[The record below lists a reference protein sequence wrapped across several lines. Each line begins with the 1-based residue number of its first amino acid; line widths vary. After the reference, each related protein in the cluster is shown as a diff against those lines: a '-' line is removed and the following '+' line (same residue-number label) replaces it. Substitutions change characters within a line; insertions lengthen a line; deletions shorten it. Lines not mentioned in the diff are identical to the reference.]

1 MYYINT
7 TMGKRKIVMLY
18 GEKTVLLKSRRIP
31 ESKKHEIEAKIDLL
45 LLGYHNLKVVEIDC
59 EESDQSKAK
68 DIASEKPTVEEIKTN
83 EMAAG
88 KVVAEP
94 KWKQNL
100 EKKSNP
106 TDDTVIEQMQNG
118 KVVEGD
124 FISASE
130 IKNTIAFK
138 VKPKFTPNATRNE
151 VNMDALREIANGKG
165 VKSELFATKKKPIDE
180 IYDCIAVTRGI
191 PDISERIYASAKS
204 QIAFW
209 DRDDNTVF
217 YVNWENKYYRFV
229 NSNEFNRFLKDQN
242 IK

>member
-1 MYYINT
+1 
-7 TMGKRKIVMLY
+7 MLY
-18 GEKTVLLKSRRIP
+18 GEKTVPLKSRRIP
-31 ESKKHEIEAKIDLL
+31 ESKKDEIEGKIDLL

-59 EESDQSKAK
+59 EESDQSKPK
-68 DIASEKPTVEEIKTN
+68 DIASQKPIEATINKSSWKD
-83 EMAAG
+83 
-88 KVVAEP
+88 KVSADV
-94 KWKQNL
+94 
-100 EKKSNP
+100 EKKLNP
-106 TDDTVIEQMQNG
+106 ADDTIEI
-118 KVVEGD
+118 VVENKPPD
-124 FISASE
+124 WATAPKYKQVLKQSS
-130 IKNTIAFK
+130 TITYSVPEKKA
-138 VKPKFTPNATRNE
+138 PFTPNATKND
-151 VNMDALREIANGKG
+151 VNMDALRTIANGKG

-229 NSNEFNRFLKDQN
+229 NSAEFNKFLKDNQ